1 MFKRNSHDYSMAI
14 HHYIISGVDP
24 EREPYL
30 KNEFQKWGL
39 EDKDITWVK
48 GSNKDDLSNELIRNI
63 CSNVDGMKKGEISC
77 TYKHYLSLQDMI
89 RNQREYAVIMEDD
102 VNFRDNIQE
111 RLNKYMEELD
121 ERYPDWDVLFDGDIN
136 SYYGPAC
143 QYKEEYVV
151 PGRLVYPKSH
161 KDEVEQWGMGG
172 STRGANYYL
181 INLKTAKILY
191 ENFLPFT
198 KVVDHEYNHQ
208 FRKLDFN
215 VYWSMPP
222 FVHKMRRRSTSQ
234 FDN

>member
-1 MFKRNSHDYSMAI
+1 MAI
-14 HHYIISGVDP
+14 HHYIISGVDAA
-24 EREPYL
+24 REPYL
-30 KNEFQKWGL
+30 KNEFEIWGL

-48 GSNKDDLSNELIRNI
+48 GSNKDDLSDELIKHI
-63 CSNVDGMKKGEISC
+63 CNGSMKKGQISC
-77 TYKHYLSLQDMI
+77 TYKHFLSLQDMI

-111 RLNKYMEELD
+111 RLKKYLWELN
-121 ERYPDWDVLFDGDIN
+121 RNHPDWNVLFDGDIN
-136 SYYGPAC
+136 TYYGPGC
-143 QYKEEYVV
+143 QYKEEKVV
-151 PGRLVYPKSH
+151 PGRLVYPKSN
-161 KDEVEQWGMGG
+161 KDEIDMDPQGMGG

-181 INLKTAKILY
+181 INLKTAKILC

-198 KVVDHEYNHQ
+198 TIVDHQYNWL

-222 FVHKMRRRSTSQ
+222 FVHKLKRRSTLQ